1 MTEEILYIL
10 GPFSVLMVS
19 FHLKRHM
26 GYFIIEVYAPC
37 TMLVVLSWVAFWIN
51 REATADRVA
60 LGKQELFIF

>member
-1 MTEEILYIL
+1 MA
-10 GPFSVLMVS
+10 S

-60 LGKQELFIF
+60 LGK